1 MVTFN
6 SKRKEKQDNKL
17 IPISI
22 ILQKWETC
30 LNYMK
35 FVEFNVDETEYP
47 YKSHKAESIDDA
59 RKIKAALTKLGINT
73 NIIGITEHGN
83 DYIIK

>member
-1 MVTFN
+1 
-6 SKRKEKQDNKL
+6 
-17 IPISI
+17 
-22 ILQKWETC
+22 
-30 LNYMK
+30 MK